1 MPSERQTKKLGSERL
16 QRIIDLCKSVE
27 ERGLD
32 PFMVDVDDI
41 IAVASTYFPTWTLP
55 EELCL
60 DAEAIH
66 RLASVIKLQSD
77 WVKHQ
82 STSLYTD
89 PFLLEEKIT
98 RLSKTE
104 LASLFLKAWHPIVEL
119 EQVSLH
125 SMAEAMKYWEDL
137 LPLNER
143 WQKPSPL
150 ERDVGSATRE
160 DMISQRILTDE
171 LFSEELENLWKELK
185 SRAGDEG
192 RIRYWDFIGAITYPD
207 TMRRAY
213 LTSFL
218 VTYGYATLQIYKL
231 EDEIFIKPFKKPQ
244 SKRGDKQLIS
254 IPVSVSFDEWMRWKE
269 GEQD

>member
-1 MPSERQTKKLGSERL
+1 
-16 QRIIDLCKSVE
+16 
-27 ERGLD
+27 
-32 PFMVDVDDI
+32 
-41 IAVASTYFPTWTLP
+41 
-55 EELCL
+55 
-60 DAEAIH
+60 
-66 RLASVIKLQSD
+66 
-77 WVKHQ
+77 
-82 STSLYTD
+82 
-89 PFLLEEKIT
+89 
-98 RLSKTE
+98 LSKIE

-125 SMAEAMKYWEDL
+125 SLAEAMKYWEDL

-143 WQKPSPL
+143 WQKPSPP

-171 LFSEELENLWKELK
+171 LFSEELESLWKELK
-185 SRAGDEG
+185 SRVGDEG
-192 RIRYWDFIGAITYPD
+192 RIRYWDFIGADTYPD

-231 EDEIFIKPFKKPQ
+231 EDVIFIKPFEKPQ
-244 SKRGDKQLIS
+244 SKRGDEQLIS
-254 IPVSVSFDEWMRWKE
+254 IPVSVSFDEWMRWRE